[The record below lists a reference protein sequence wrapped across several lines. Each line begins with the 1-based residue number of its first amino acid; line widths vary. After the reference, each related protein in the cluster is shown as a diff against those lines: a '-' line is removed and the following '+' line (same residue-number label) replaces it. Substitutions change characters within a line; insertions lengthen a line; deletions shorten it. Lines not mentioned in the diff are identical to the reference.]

1 MTDTLNG
8 RVAANL
14 RAELTRRSLTQ
25 EQFAEQ
31 AQIGRTTMQAL
42 LAGRVGIS
50 LHRLDLFARLLSVEP
65 SKLLND

>member
-31 AQIGRTTMQAL
+31 ARIGRTTMQAL

-50 LHRLDLFARLLSVEP
+50 LDRLDLFARLLSVEP